1 MRRRLLVLLVM
12 AAAVA
17 LPAVAASPAG
27 AASGACPRGTGVT
40 VVVDGQ
46 VRCDPTPGSF
56 ARESFADA
64 GFSLADVPD
73 QPGAVCRIDGFP
85 GDGRCF
91 ETDAYWALFFSKPG
105 SGTWQYASVGVNGQR
120 VSAGSWVAF
129 VWQDSASRK
138 APSQTPLGPVPAA
151 PAPGEGSGTAP
162 GGGSGSGS
170 GGGGEAS
177 SSPGP
182 SDPSATPTPT
192 PDPTESV
199 PPTDAPA
206 GSAGDSATDERR
218 NTSAEV
224 SDTGGGGPWGIV
236 LAVLAIAGLG
246 GAALVLQRRR
256 SAGG

>member
-1 MRRRLLVLLVM
+1 MLRRLLVLLVM
-12 AAAVA
+12 GAAVT
-17 LPAVAASPAG
+17 LPALVASSAS

-64 GFSLADVPD
+64 GFTLADVPD

-91 ETDAYWALFFSKPG
+91 ETDAYWGLFFSKPG

-129 VWQDSASRK
+129 VWQSSASRK

-151 PAPGEGSGTAP
+151 PAPGDGSGTAP
-162 GGGSGSGS
+162 DGGSGGS
-170 GGGGEAS
+170 GASGGAS
-177 SSPGP
+177 SAP
-182 SDPSATPTPT
+182 DPSAAPTTPTPT
-192 PDPTESV
+192 PTPSESV
-199 PPTDAPA
+199 PPTDAPS
-206 GSAGDSATDERR
+206 GSAGDSAADERR
-218 NTSAEV
+218 NTSAEID
-224 SDTGGGGPWGIV
+224 DTGRGGPWGIV

>member
-1 MRRRLLVLLVM
+1 MLRRLLALLVM
-12 AAAVA
+12 GAAIAVPAAVA
-17 LPAVAASPAG
+17 SPAS

-56 ARESFADA
+56 ARESFADV
-64 GFSLADVPD
+64 GFSLADVSD

-91 ETDAYWALFFSKPG
+91 ETDAYWALFVSKSG
-105 SGTWQYASVGVNGQR
+105 SGTWQYASVGVDGQR
-120 VSAGSWVAF
+120 VAAGSWVAF
-129 VWQDSASRK
+129 VWQGSASRK

-162 GGGSGSGS
+162 GGSGGS
-170 GGGGEAS
+170 GGGGGA
-177 SSPGP
+177 PGAP
-182 SDPSATPTPT
+182 DPSETPTTPTPT
-192 PDPTESV
+192 PTPSESV
-199 PPTDAPA
+199 PPTDAPTE
-206 GSAGDSATDERR
+206 GAGDSAADERR

-224 SDTGGGGPWGIV
+224 EGDDGGGPWGIV